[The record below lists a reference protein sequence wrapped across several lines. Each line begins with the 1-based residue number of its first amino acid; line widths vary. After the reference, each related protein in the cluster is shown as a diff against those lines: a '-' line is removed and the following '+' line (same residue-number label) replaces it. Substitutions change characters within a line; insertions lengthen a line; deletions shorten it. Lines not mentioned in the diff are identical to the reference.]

1 MEQVINIP
9 VRPRIRIPKWVNKT
23 LPIAVILVWLLSGIY
38 TVGPESQG
46 VVLRFGKHVATTG
59 PGIHYRLPWPIGSVR
74 VVPVSEIQRVEIG
87 FRTVS
92 TSPRPIYQVVPEE
105 STMLTGDENI
115 IIAET
120 IVQYRIKDAA
130 DFLFNVRDPE
140 GAVKRAT
147 QAALRQVVG
156 SHVVD
161 DVLTTGKAQIQDEVR
176 QTVQEILD
184 LYGAGILVVAVQ
196 LQDVHPPDPVIG
208 AFQDVASARE
218 DQARIVNQAEA
229 YANEVVPRARGEAAA
244 IIQQAEA
251 YKASRIARAQGDAE
265 RFRLLAEAYRTSPEV
280 TRTRLYLEA
289 MEEILP
295 EIRKVIVDTANTGV
309 LPLLDLTQMAGE
321 GVASR

>member
-1 MEQVINIP
+1 MQETVQLRKARPP
-9 VRPRIRIPKWVNKT
+9 VPKWAINL
-23 LPIAVILVWLLSGIY
+23 LPGALVILWLLSGIY

-46 VVLRFGKHVATTG
+46 VVLRFGKHVATTS
-59 PGIHYRLPWPIGSVR
+59 PGIHYHLPWPIESVA
-74 VVPVSEIQRVEIG
+74 VVPVSEIQRIEIG

-92 TSPRPIYQVVPEE
+92 TSPRPIYQSVPEE

-130 DFLFNVRDPE
+130 DYLFKVRDP
-140 GAVKRAT
+140 GNAVKRAT

-161 DVLTTGKAQIQDEVR
+161 DVLTTGKAAIQDEVR

-184 LYGAGILVVAVQ
+184 LYEAGITVVAVQ
-196 LQDVHPPDPVIG
+196 LQDVHPPNAVIG

-229 YANEVVPRARGEAAA
+229 YANEVIPRARGEAAA
-244 IIQQAEA
+244 ILQQAEA
-251 YKASRIARAQGDAE
+251 YKVSRIARAQGDAE
-265 RFRLLAEAYRTSPEV
+265 RFRLLAEAYRTAPEV
-280 TRTRLYLEA
+280 TRTRLYLE
-289 MEEILP
+289 MIEEVLP
-295 EIRKVIVDTANTGV
+295 EVRKVIVDAANTGV
-309 LPLLDLTQMAGE
+309 LPLLDLSQLTQEE
-321 GVASR
+321 GSR

>member
-1 MEQVINIP
+1 MERVIEI
-9 VRPRIRIPKWVNKT
+9 RPRRPLPKWVFKL
-23 LPIAVILVWLLSGIY
+23 LPAAVVVAWLLSGVY

-46 VVLRFGKHVATTG
+46 VVLRFGRHVVTTG
-59 PGIHYRLPWPIGSVR
+59 PGIHYRLPWPIESVA

-87 FRTVS
+87 FRTVA
-92 TSPRPIYQVVPEE
+92 TTPRPRYQVVPEE
-105 STMLTGDENI
+105 ATMLTGDENI

-130 DFLFNVRDPE
+130 DYLFKVRDPE

-184 LYGAGILVVAVQ
+184 LYQAGILVVAVQ
-196 LQDVHPPDPVIG
+196 LQDVHPPDAVIG

-229 YANEVVPRARGEAAA
+229 YANEVIPKARGEAAA

-251 YKASRIARAQGDAE
+251 YKAARIARAQGDAE
-265 RFRLLAEAYRTSPEV
+265 RFRLLAEAYRSAPEV

-289 MEEILP
+289 IEEVLP
-295 EIRKVIVDTANTGV
+295 NVRKVIVDGAGAGV
-309 LPLLDLTQMAGE
+309 LPLLDLTQLTREEAG
-321 GVASR
+321 R

>member
-1 MEQVINIP
+1 LEQVINIP
-9 VRPRIRIPKWVNKT
+9 VRPRIPKWATKA
-23 LPIAVILVWLLSGIY
+23 LPIAVVLAWLLSGIY

-46 VVLRFGKHVATTG
+46 VVLRFGRHVATTG
-59 PGIHYRLPWPIGSVR
+59 PGIHYRLPWPIDAVR

-87 FRTVS
+87 FRTVA
-92 TSPRPIYQVVPEE
+92 TSPRPVYQSVPEE

-130 DFLFNVRDPE
+130 DYLFNVRDPE
-140 GAVKRAT
+140 GAVRRAT

-156 SHVVD
+156 SHAVD

-184 LYGAGILVVAVQ
+184 LYEAGILIVAVQ

-229 YANEVVPRARGEAAA
+229 YANEVIPKARGEAAA

-265 RFRLLAEAYRTSPEV
+265 RFRLLVEAYRTAPEV
-280 TRTRLYLEA
+280 TRTRMYLEA

-295 EIRKVIVDTANTGV
+295 EMRKVIVDTANTGV
-309 LPLLDLTQMAGE
+309 LPLLDLTQLTGE
-321 GVASR
+321 GVSSR